1 MLVQASLCGRH
12 NAIAAMINNN
22 FFISILIIINI
33 QVAKT
38 SLGFAKVVI
47 FYLTIK
53 NKANND
59 GHMFFLTN
67 FAKK

>member
-1 MLVQASLCGRH
+1 
-12 NAIAAMINNN
+12 MI
-22 FFISILIIINI
+22 I

-38 SLGFAKVVI
+38 KNLGFAKVVI

-53 NKANND
+53 NKVNND
-59 GHMFFLTN
+59 WHMFFLTN